1 MDKYP
6 TNTENFMK
14 EYANKETLQK
24 IYNKYLSLQK
34 TADYFG
40 VSKKLILNYMK
51 RFDIPRYI
59 RPKKIKEEKIDTYHK
74 GYITTWNGY
83 IKIKAPIDYPY
94 KDNKCYIMEHRYVI
108 EKAIGRLLE
117 SNEEVHHINGNK
129 ADNRLENLLLLTR
142 KEHRRIHLKD
152 SIHKIKI

>member
-1 MDKYP
+1 
-6 TNTENFMK
+6 MK
-14 EYANKETLQK
+14 EYTNKEALERV
-24 IYNKYLSLQK
+24 YNQFLSLNK
-34 TADYFG
+34 TAVYFG

-51 RFDIPRYI
+51 RFNIPRYI
-59 RPKKIKEEKIDTYHK
+59 RPKKVKEIKVDTYHK

-83 IKIKAPIDYPY
+83 RKVKAPKDYPY
-94 KDNKCYIMEHRYVI
+94 KDNKGYVMEHRLVM
-108 EKAIGRLLE
+108 ETHIGRMLE

-129 ADNRLENLLLLTR
+129 ADNRLENLQLLTR